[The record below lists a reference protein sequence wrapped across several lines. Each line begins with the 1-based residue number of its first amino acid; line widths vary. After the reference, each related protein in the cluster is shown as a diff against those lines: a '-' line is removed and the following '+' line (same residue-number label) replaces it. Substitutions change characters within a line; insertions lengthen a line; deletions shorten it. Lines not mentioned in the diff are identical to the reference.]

1 MHSICAI
8 VCGLILLAAPA
19 AAGAPA
25 AQSAAVLTELKA
37 GQGEIRVKLAA
48 EPEWKVPFPLLSLHP
63 GDQVRATGNAVAVLL
78 YAGGGGSVTVSAANS
93 PFTVDSPATAR
104 TGQPPALV
112 GALTGI
118 LLGKKKELTYVP
130 LATRSVRQPPL
141 LLSPR
146 RTKLLAS
153 PVFEWG
159 GSDRLRYTVRV
170 LGPQGALWEQT
181 DLPRAPLPYPQTAP
195 PLQPGVTYRWELT
208 AKGFPAQQAEFA
220 ILSPEDSARVRSD
233 LESLDPVRLSAYP
246 RNTLRL
252 VRAGYLVDQELF
264 DEARRELRASIAADP
279 DEPSLHVLLGNV
291 YERVGLDD
299 LAAEEFD
306 EAQFLTTRKN

>member
-25 AQSAAVLTELKA
+25 AQSVAVLTELKA
-37 GQGEIRVKLAA
+37 GQGEIRVKPAA
-48 EPEWKVPFPLLSLHP
+48 EPEWKVPLPLLSLHP
-63 GDQVRATGNAVAVLL
+63 GDQIRATGNAVAVLL
-78 YAGGGGSVTVSAANS
+78 YSGGGGSATVSAANS
-93 PFTVDSPATAR
+93 PFTVGSPAAAR

-146 RTKLLAS
+146 GSKLLGP

-170 LGPQGALWEQT
+170 FGPQGTLWEQT
-181 DLPRAPLPYPQTAP
+181 DLPRAPLLYPSTAP
-195 PLQPGVTYRWELT
+195 LLQPGVSYRWELT
-208 AKGFPAQQAEFA
+208 AKGFPAQQAEFT
-220 ILSPEDSARVRSD
+220 ILSSEDGARVRSD
-233 LESLDPVRLSAYP
+233 LESLDPARLGEYP

-264 DEARRELRASIAADP
+264 EEARRELRAAIAADP